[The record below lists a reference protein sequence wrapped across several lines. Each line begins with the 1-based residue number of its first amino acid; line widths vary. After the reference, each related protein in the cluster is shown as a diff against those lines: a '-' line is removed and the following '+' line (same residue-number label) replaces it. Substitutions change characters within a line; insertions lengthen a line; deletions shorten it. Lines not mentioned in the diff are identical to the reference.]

1 MIWREAGRLAYDDSE
16 KGEGSLLT
24 ISFYGVR
31 GSTPCS
37 SPDLHRYGGN
47 TSCVVL
53 EAENDD
59 PIVFD
64 LGTGM
69 RPWGADFQSDE
80 PFTGTALLTHLHWDH
95 VQGLPFFAPIHRPG
109 SSLDIYG
116 PCTDEKCL
124 SEAFDTFLNPPFFP
138 VHCSELIGDVRFHD
152 MVNDDFTIGSA
163 QVKCRPVPHV
173 GLTNGYRVEW
183 GGRSVAYMSD
193 HQEPVGKPTEV
204 ADSVLELADG
214 VDVLIH
220 DAQFTEAEFAERSHF
235 GHCSIRYALEVAH
248 QAKAKQLVLFHHDPM
263 HNDDMID
270 QLLAEAQEIAKGL
283 DVGSV
288 VAASEGLKL
297 TLD

>member
-1 MIWREAGRLAYDDSE
+1 MLAYDQSR
-16 KGEGSLLT
+16 KGGRFVLS

-53 EAENDD
+53 EGEDGD

-69 RPWGADFQSDE
+69 RPWGATFDGGE
-80 PFTGTALLTHLHWDH
+80 PFHGTALLTHLHWDH
-95 VQGLPFFAPIHRPG
+95 VQGLPFFAPIHTPG
-109 SSLDIYG
+109 SQLDVYG

-138 VHCSELIGDVRFHD
+138 VHCSQLAGDVRFHD
-152 MVNDDFTIGSA
+152 VVNEDFELGPA
-163 QVKCRPVPHV
+163 KVMCRPVPHV

-183 GGRSVAYMSD
+183 AGKSVAYMSD
-193 HQEPVGKPTEV
+193 HQEPVGKPNEV
-204 ADSVLELADG
+204 ADTVLELADG

-220 DAQFTEAEFAERSHF
+220 DAQFTEAEFAERPHW

-248 QAKAKQLVLFHHDPM
+248 QAKVKQLVLFHHDPM
-263 HNDDMID
+263 HDDDMID
-270 QLLAEAQEIAKGL
+270 QLVIEAKEMATGL
-283 DVGSV
+283 DIGSV
-288 VAASEGLKL
+288 VAASEGLKI
-297 TLD
+297 TLA